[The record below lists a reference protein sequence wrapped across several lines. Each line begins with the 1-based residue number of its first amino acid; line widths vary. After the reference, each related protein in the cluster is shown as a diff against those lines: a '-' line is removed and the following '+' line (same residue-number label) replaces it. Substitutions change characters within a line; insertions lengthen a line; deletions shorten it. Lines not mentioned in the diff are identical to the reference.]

1 MIRFLAL
8 AILFLQAST
17 AIARDSK
24 PPNIILF
31 VSDDHRA
38 DVLSCVGS
46 RGHPP
51 TSAWGVGSRGKSWPP
66 TDIAWEVEVGSR
78 GHPPTDGDSRC
89 NLTPSSRRHFMQML
103 VSLEDPQA

>member
-46 RGHPP
+46 RG
-51 TSAWGVGSRGKSWPP
+51 KSWPP
-66 TDIAWEVEVGSR
+66 TDIGKSSWEVVATHRHRVGSR
-78 GHPPTDGDSRC
+78 SRKSWPPTDRWG
-89 NLTPSSRRHFMQML
+89 
-103 VSLEDPQA
+103 

>member
-51 TSAWGVGSRGKSWPP
+51 T
-66 TDIAWEVEVGSR
+66 
-78 GHPPTDGDSRC
+78 DGD
-89 NLTPSSRRHFMQML
+89 
-103 VSLEDPQA
+103 

>member
-38 DVLSCVGS
+38 DVLCCVGS

-51 TSAWGVGSRGKSWPP
+51 TSVGRRGKSWPP
-66 TDIAWEVEVGSR
+66 TDIGEGGGKSW
-78 GHPPTDGDSRC
+78 PPTDRWG
-89 NLTPSSRRHFMQML
+89 
-103 VSLEDPQA
+103 

>member
-46 RGHPP
+46 RGKSWPP
-51 TSAWGVGSRGKSWPP
+51 TDIGKSSRGKSWPP
-66 TDIAWEVEVGSR
+66 TDRWG
-78 GHPPTDGDSRC
+78 
-89 NLTPSSRRHFMQML
+89 
-103 VSLEDPQA
+103 

>member
-51 TSAWGVGSRGKSWPP
+51 TSRGKSWPP
-66 TDIAWEVEVGSR
+66 TDIGKSSWEVGKSW
-78 GHPPTDGDSRC
+78 PPTDRWG
-89 NLTPSSRRHFMQML
+89 
-103 VSLEDPQA
+103 